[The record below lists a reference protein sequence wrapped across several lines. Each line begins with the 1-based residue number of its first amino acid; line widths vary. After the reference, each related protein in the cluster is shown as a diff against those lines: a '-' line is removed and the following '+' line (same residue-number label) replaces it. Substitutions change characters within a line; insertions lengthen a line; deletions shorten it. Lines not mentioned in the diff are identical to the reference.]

1 MIVKINPWIPLSAC
15 MTASPRLYSP
25 LHSLAFYPTLAKLQ
39 HSVTTYFK
47 PKRRRFVVTMS
58 AQTMES
64 KRAGARAFGIIFQ
77 FVSFV
82 VILGSCIAADIIAH
96 LGTSVG
102 INSSHD
108 PIVWT
113 IIAAG
118 LFAASVLAGF
128 GYVLGMLCAIYDR
141 QIPDTTI
148 EPSVT
153 NASRQN
159 TFPQPPPK
167 ILNSSPGPSIK
178 ETATWEFLTRE
189 RHFKKSGDE

>member
-1 MIVKINPWIPLSAC
+1 MTTPSLDSPPHSHAC
-15 MTASPRLYSP
+15 
-25 LHSLAFYPTLAKLQ
+25 YPTLAKLQ
-39 HSVTTYFK
+39 HSVTNHLK

-58 AQTMES
+58 AQTMAS
-64 KRAGARAFGIIFQ
+64 KRAGARVFGIIFQ
-77 FVSFV
+77 LVSLL
-82 VILGSCIAADIIAH
+82 VILGSCVAADIVAH

-102 INSSHD
+102 VNSSHD

-141 QIPDTTI
+141 QISGAAI
-148 EPSVT
+148 EPSIT
-153 NASRQN
+153 NATRQN

-167 ILNSSPGPSIK
+167 IVNSSPGPSIK

-189 RHFKKSGDE
+189 RHFRKSSADD